1 MCSIILRIDERG
13 VFIGA
18 NRDEMVARSWE
29 APGAYWPDL
38 LGVVAGRDA
47 VAGGTWLGMNS
58 HGVVAAVLN
67 RHGSLGPAAG
77 KGSRGEL
84 PLIALAAATAEE
96 NAARIAALDAGHY
109 RSFNLVVAD
118 AGGAYFLAGLEEGAP
133 EMSALDPGT
142 WMITS
147 GQPNQMSLPR
157 IARHLPKFAAA
168 AFEDWPNLL
177 ADGTDPWDSAL
188 NISARGG
195 FGTVCASVMALPQG
209 GAPDWRFA
217 AGPPDVAAFTPVTV
231 AQFSPPAL

>member
-77 KGSRGEL
+77 KRSRGDL
-84 PLIALAAATAEE
+84 PLLALAETSAQAG
-96 NAARIAALDAGHY
+96 AARIAALDAGHY

-118 AGGAYFLAGLEEGAP
+118 AGGAYFLAGLEGGRPAIE
-133 EMSALDPGT
+133 ALGIGT
-142 WMITS
+142 WMITA
-147 GQPNQMSLPR
+147 GAPNQTSLPR
-157 IARHLPKFAAA
+157 IARHLPTFAAA
-168 AFEDWPNLL
+168 AFEDWPGLL
-177 ADGTDPWDSAL
+177 ADRSGPWDGAM
-188 NISARGG
+188 NIPEKGG